1 MDENSS
7 LNKENKNSEAKTP
20 EIFNSLSALEH
31 ERALLCWNQYKL
43 GRPSKYDEESACL
56 TLIHS
61 FAAGKTV
68 AQTACALGI
77 CRATFYAWVN
87 DPSKKAFSDTY
98 KKGKLLAQSWFD
110 DMATKQLLNPDH
122 NWSFLLFESAYK
134 RRFQYTQD
142 STVELPEDFKNCD
155 YSEKLNFVFDALA
168 DGTITPEQ
176 TQALTTAIKTA
187 ADVDIIP
194 ELEERL
200 FDLESKTKE

>member
-1 MDENSS
+1 MSQEKENS
-7 LNKENKNSEAKTP
+7 NSEVKTP
-20 EIFNSLSALEH
+20 DIFNSLSAVEH

-56 TLIHS
+56 ILIHS
-61 FAAGKTV
+61 FAGGKTV

-77 CRATFYAWVN
+77 CRSTFYAWCN

-134 RRFQYTQD
+134 RRFQCTQD
-142 STVELPEDFKNCD
+142 STVTLPDGFAD
-155 YSEKLNFVFDALA
+155 ASYPAKLDLVFEALSSG
-168 DGTITPEQ
+168 DITPEQ
-176 TQALTTAIKTA
+176 AQILITTIKTA
-187 ADVDIIP
+187 VDVDALD
-194 ELEERL
+194 ELEQRL
-200 FDLESKTKE
+200 YELEGQNKD